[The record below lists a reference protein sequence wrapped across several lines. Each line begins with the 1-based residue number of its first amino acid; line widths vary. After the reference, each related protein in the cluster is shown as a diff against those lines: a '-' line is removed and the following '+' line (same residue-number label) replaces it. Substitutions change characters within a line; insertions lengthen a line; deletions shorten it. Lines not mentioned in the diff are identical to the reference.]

1 MAVNP
6 RSLANLKRTAGPG
19 RPKGSKDKVDIRA
32 LASEHAGDIIREL
45 ARLALQSETESVRV
59 AAIKELLDRGYGK
72 AQQSVAVGQD
82 PTLMPMGVVELPRKD
97 SPRDV

>member
-6 RSLANLKRTAGPG
+6 RSLANLTRAGMG
-19 RPKGSKDKVDIRA
+19 RPKGSKDKVDIKA
-32 LASEHAGDIIREL
+32 LANEHASDIIREL
-45 ARLALQSETESVRV
+45 ARLALNSQTESVRV

-82 PTLMPMGVVELPRKD
+82 PSLMPLGIAELPRKD
-97 SPRDV
+97 PPRDV